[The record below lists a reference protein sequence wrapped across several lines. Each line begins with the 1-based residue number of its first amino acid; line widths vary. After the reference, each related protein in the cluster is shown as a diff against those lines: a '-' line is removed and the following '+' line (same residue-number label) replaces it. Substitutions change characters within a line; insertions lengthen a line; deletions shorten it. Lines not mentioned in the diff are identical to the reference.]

1 LELIVLCL
9 RLSRKKE
16 GPTLRKED
24 RLEVRIEG
32 KTGVKKRETK
42 RKRRNKKGSHEQVNE
57 INEASCHGI

>member
-32 KTGVKKRETK
+32 KTGVKRG
-42 RKRRNKKGSHEQVNE
+42 NKKEKKE
-57 INEASCHGI
+57 